1 MESFDYHQ
9 AAEMLAWQVELGAT
23 EAICDAPVN
32 RYEVPASAPKAS
44 AKATKGPQ
52 PLQAAETPDPVAL
65 ARRAAQSAQTLEEL
79 RAAIQ
84 GFEHCELHKGA
95 RNLVFADGVPG
106 APLMI
111 LGESPDRDEDR
122 AGKPFAGR
130 AGQMLDRMLAAID
143 MGRDRNVYL
152 SNILP
157 WRTPQ
162 GRDPKPDEIAMMRPF
177 VQRHI
182 ELAKPKVLVLFGNWS
197 CQSLLEKRSI
207 MRLRG
212 NWTKAAD
219 LSCMPMVHPGYL
231 LRNPE
236 AKREAWADLLS
247 VQAKLRD
254 G

>member
-9 AAEMLAWQVELGAT
+9 AAELLAWQVELGAT

-32 RYEVPASAPKAS
+32 RYEVPASPPTAS
-44 AKATKGPQ
+44 AKLGKGPQ

-65 ARRAAQSAQTLEEL
+65 ARRAAQGAQTLDEL

-84 GFEHCELHKGA
+84 GFEACELHRGA
-95 RNLVFADGVPG
+95 RNLVFCDGVPG

-111 LGESPDRDEDR
+111 LGEAPDRDEDR
-122 AGKPFAGR
+122 AGKPFVGR
-130 AGQMLDRMLAAID
+130 TGQMLDRMLAAID

-219 LSCMPMVHPGYL
+219 LSCMPMVHPAYL